1 MTIQVGP
8 GLTKPENLSETNDL
22 VVRMRRESAD
32 FIGACSEADC
42 KKAECRAE
50 THPVNQSTR
59 KPGAKGG
66 VHVDKFGKGFAH
78 RVKAARRKP
87 GSTWHLDEM
96 FVTLRGEPYLLW
108 RAVDEHGAELDILL
122 QKRRDKAAAKRF
134 FWGVLRL
141 NAVPRK
147 IVTDQL
153 RSYPV
158 AKAEIPELA
167 NVKHVFV
174 KAAARLNNRAENSHQ
189 RTRERERRMRGFRDP
204 KRTQKFLSCFGPIR
218 QHFALKRHLLRASL
232 YRKQLAARFV
242 AWCEITEVTRNPSTA
257 F

>member
-1 MTIQVGP
+1 MKKSKSLYHGHRFPIEVISCAVRWYFRFR
-8 GLTKPENLSETNDL
+8 LSLRDVEELLSERGVIVT
-22 VVRMRRESAD
+22 
-32 FIGACSEADC
+32 F
-42 KKAECRAE
+42 E
-50 THPVNQSTR
+50 TIR
-59 KPGAKGG
+59 CWC
-66 VHVDKFGKGFAH
+66 DKFGEDFAR

-108 RAVDEHGAELDILL
+108 RAVDEHDAELDILL

-134 FWGVLRL
+134 FKRVRRSSP
-141 NAVPRK
+141 VPRK

-153 RSYPV
+153 RSYPA
-158 AKAEIPELA
+158 AKAEIPALA

-189 RTRERERRMRGFRDP
+189 PTRERERRMRGYRDP
-204 KRTQKFLSCFGPIR
+204 KRTQKFLSCFGLLR

-242 AWCEITEVTRNPSTA
+242 AWREFAELAQNPSTA